1 MEAVEIASIKD
12 LGERGECD
20 LCPKVMVKS
29 ERPSAETASISPGA
43 GKIAWS
49 APWWKSPGF
58 WLALSHVPLFLFPGG
73 FAWWVGW
80 QASAKG
86 GRNP

>member
-29 ERPSAETASISPGA
+29 ERPSAETASTQARPTC
-43 GKIAWS
+43 
-49 APWWKSPGF
+49 
-58 WLALSHVPLFLFPGG
+58 LAVL
-73 FAWWVGW
+73 
-80 QASAKG
+80 
-86 GRNP
+86 